1 MKKLT
6 INQWAIEDRPR
17 EKMMLKG
24 AEALSDAELL
34 AILIGSGNTEESAV
48 TLMQRTLACCNNDL
62 NRLGKWEVH
71 DFSRFKGLGP
81 AKSITIMAALELG
94 KRRKL
99 QEHPE
104 HTVIRS
110 SNDIYEIFH
119 PLLCDLTIE
128 EFWVLL
134 LNQATHVID
143 KVRISRGGIDQT
155 SADVRSVLREALLQ
169 RATQIAL
176 VHNHPSGNPHP
187 SDDDRRLTQLIQKGA
202 QTMNIRMID
211 HVPVNVYDLGL
222 IYKID
227 VSDSGEAVIDMTLT
241 APNCPAADFI
251 MEDVR
256 QKVESIDGVE
266 SATVNLVFEPE
277 WDKDMMSEEAKLELG
292 FL

>member
-1 MKKLT
+1 MEPDSGEPGGTAAYSAKMSSKHSKRT
-6 INQWAIEDRPR
+6 FTSDERQVPAVGKEKRNEEINNQPVGNRRPPAG
-17 EKMMLKG
+17 EMMLKG

-134 LNQATHVID
+134 LNQASHVID

-211 HVPVNVYDLGL
+211 HVIITDGL
-222 IYKID
+222 YYSFND
-227 VSDSGEAVIDMTLT
+227 EGML
-241 APNCPAADFI
+241 
-251 MEDVR
+251 
-256 QKVESIDGVE
+256 
-266 SATVNLVFEPE
+266 
-277 WDKDMMSEEAKLELG
+277 
-292 FL
+292 